1 MKIRPVLALCA
12 AFALVGIARAGAPEP
27 KTCVTL
33 AKTWEAA
40 VEEAKALNV
49 PIVVHSHGFY
59 CGPCWGMHGA
69 VMCNKKYI
77 EFANENTVE
86 VISLQRLDEGV
97 EKKDKRAETYEAKV
111 NGEKVQYLVEFP
123 GMTVADMNALAS
135 SKAGSYNNTGKIP
148 YTCLVDPWTETEITN
163 WPGSTP
169 VGTIQEAVVEAK
181 KTLAKDHGKGVSRK
195 DVKLLDGADKD
206 AAAKTEKG
214 EFSAALDAYAKLAGK
229 SDKWNDA
236 LKDRLKAAKEKVV
249 AAAQAALDKVAE
261 AKDADPAKAKKDLAA
276 LVTRLKGTGLEEKAK
291 EILTSLGT

>member
-1 MKIRPVLALCA
+1 MKIRPILTVCA
-12 AFALVGIARAGAPEP
+12 ALALVGVARAGVPEP

-77 EFANENTVE
+77 EFANESTVE
-86 VISLQRLDEGV
+86 VIALQRLDEGV

-123 GMTVADMNALAS
+123 GMTIDDMKALNS
-135 SKAGSYNNTGKIP
+135 SKAGTFNQSGGIP
-148 YTCLVDPWTETEITN
+148 YTSLVDPWTETEITS
-163 WPGSTP
+163 WKGSTP

-181 KTLAKDHGKGVSRK
+181 KALVKEHGKGVTRK

-206 AAAKTEKG
+206 AAAKAEKG
-214 EFSAALDAYAKLAGK
+214 EFAAALDVLGKLTTK
-229 SDKWNDA
+229 SEKWNDA
-236 LKDRLKAAKEKVV
+236 LKDRLKASREKVV

-261 AKDADPAKAKKDLAA
+261 EKDADPAKAKKDLSA
-276 LVTRLKGTGLEEKAK
+276 LVSRLKGTGLEEKAK